1 MNRDEDEFWLQGCG
15 PDQPLI
21 VGALGCLG
29 VLALVMA
36 ALLLLA

>member
-1 MNRDEDEFWLQGCG
+1 MNRDEDEFWLTEGCG
-15 PDQPLI
+15 PEPLI